1 QVNIANTNI
10 TLANSLTANGQ
21 AQTQKVRITCG
32 DVVLKEGTDYT
43 LANNVAKD
51 AGTYTMTV
59 KGKGQYVGSVQVNY
73 TIANAVTPTPEKK
86 KDVHTGEQTNVG
98 FFAALAA
105 ALAAMAAIIAFL
117 NKKRA

>member
-1 QVNIANTNI
+1 
-10 TLANSLTANGQ
+10 LANSLTANGQ

-43 LANNVAKD
+43 LTNNVAKD

-59 KGKGQYVGSVQVNY
+59 TGKGQYVGSVQVNY
-73 TIANAVTPTPEKK
+73 TIAKAVTPAPEKN

-105 ALAAMAAIIAFL
+105 AALAAMAAIIALL